1 MSGFR
6 FKTNGHRLDDGL
18 FATLRRARG
27 THGELAFVEAK
38 ASNAFEVTMAD
49 GTKTTL
55 HGDVRLHN
63 LLNADIEAEP
73 ARRAASKAA
82 HTLPSAPNA
91 DGRSAFVASEASDM
105 DAAHHRGFTFTSAK
119 KEAA

>member
-6 FKTNGHRLDDGL
+6 FKTNGVRVPDEL
-18 FATLRRARG
+18 FAQLRRARG
-27 THGELAFVEAK
+27 THGGLSFVEVK
-38 ASNAFEVTMAD
+38 AANAFEVTMAD

-73 ARRAASKAA
+73 ARRAAYKAA
-82 HTLPSAPNA
+82 HTLPASPNA

-119 KEAA
+119 KEEA